1 MSEAGRGVVW
11 MQRFAGGLFLALFGA
26 LTAVADSDDGRLIVQ
41 GTGVVMAVPDM
52 ARVRVGVT
60 TRAASA
66 VGALSENSEKA
77 GAIVARLNELGV
89 AAEDLR
95 TANVSLFPEFERPVG
110 QQDGP
115 PRIRGY
121 RASNNLSVTVRDLAA
136 LGTLL
141 DALVEAGA
149 TDIGALE
156 FQSTEIDR
164 LRDDALVLAM
174 GRAREKAERLSAA
187 AGVELEGIILVTE
200 QFGGGQVPVLAVRT
214 FAESAVPIA
223 AGQQRIEASVT
234 VTYALED

>member
-1 MSEAGRGVVW
+1 MREAGRGVVW
-11 MQRFAGGLFLALFGA
+11 LQRFAGGLLLAFFGA
-26 LTAVADSDDGRLIVQ
+26 LTAVADSDDGRLVVQ
-41 GTGVVMAVPDM
+41 GTGVVLAVPDM

-66 VGALSENSEKA
+66 VGALRENSEKA

-95 TANVSLFPEFERPVG
+95 TANVSLFPEFERPVER
-110 QQDGP
+110 QDRP

-121 RASNNLSVTVRDLAA
+121 RATNNLSVTVRDLAA

-187 AGVELEGIILVTE
+187 AGVELEGIILVAE
-200 QFGGGQVPVLAVRT
+200 QFGGGQARVLAVRT